1 MNKFTSQF
9 LKYIIILLVVGVIL
23 TAIGGISVGRTAMV
37 NRKENALNASSKEK
51 IEIISNE
58 NRELKKENSNLVAKN
73 EFLTTEKD
81 NAIKKSETLEAFILL
96 EKAVKE
102 KNEELAKECILAV
115 DENLLPEVS
124 KADFKK
130 YKDKFES

>member
-9 LKYIIILLVVGVIL
+9 LKYIIILLIVGVIL
-23 TAIGGISVGRTAMV
+23 TAIGGISVGRTAML
-37 NRKENALNASSKEK
+37 NLKEVSLSSSSKEK

-96 EKAVKE
+96 EKAVKDS
-102 KNEELAKECILAV
+102 NEELAKECISAI

-130 YKDKFES
+130 YKDKFGN

>member
-9 LKYIIILLVVGVIL
+9 LKYIIILLIVGVIL
-23 TAIGGISVGRTAMV
+23 TAISGISVGRTAMV
-37 NRKENALNASSKEK
+37 NRKENALNASSKQK

-58 NRELKKENSNLVAKN
+58 NRELKEENSNLVAKT

-102 KNEELAKECILAV
+102 QNKELAKECISAI

>member
-9 LKYIIILLVVGVIL
+9 LKYIIILLIVGVIL
-23 TAIGGISVGRTAMV
+23 TAIGGISIGRTAMT
-37 NRKENALNASSKEK
+37 NLKEISFSSSSKEK
-51 IEIISNE
+51 IEMISNE
-58 NRELKKENSNLVAKN
+58 NRELKKENSNLVAKT

-102 KNEELAKECILAV
+102 YNKELAKECISAI

-124 KADFKK
+124 KADFNK
-130 YKDKFES
+130 YKDKYSQ

>member
-51 IEIISNE
+51 N
-58 NRELKKENSNLVAKN
+58 
-73 EFLTTEKD
+73 
-81 NAIKKSETLEAFILL
+81 
-96 EKAVKE
+96 
-102 KNEELAKECILAV
+102 
-115 DENLLPEVS
+115 
-124 KADFKK
+124 
-130 YKDKFES
+130 